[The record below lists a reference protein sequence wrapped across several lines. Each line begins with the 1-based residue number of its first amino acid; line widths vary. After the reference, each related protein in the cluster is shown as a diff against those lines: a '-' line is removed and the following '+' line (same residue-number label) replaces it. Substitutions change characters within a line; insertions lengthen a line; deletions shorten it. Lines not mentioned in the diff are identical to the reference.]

1 MGNPRWRP
9 VKAAPRPCDFGR
21 TSEKPDFACKEA
33 DGKPAEGTHRWNT
46 AGGAE
51 VNLCDPHDAEAKR
64 GIGDSASVSKTTYKN
79 RDAVDVKQ

>member
-64 GIGDSASVSKTTYKN
+64 GTGDITQPRPKV
-79 RDAVDVKQ
+79 VDRQSRPIQ